1 MKDWLWDK
9 KANISEVKRILQDP
23 DNKEFVV
30 LASLLLARKN
40 NPREVFKEYLDPLL
54 FCRNWQRIKGRMRK
68 DKWSRQRII
77 FWQEIY
83 NKLKSRYRTQGIIF
97 REKKEEVRGVIC
109 EKAGKMI
116 RDIRKEKGLSQK
128 ALADKLG
135 VSQQLISRIE
145 NGKENISLI
154 TLANILRVLGK
165 ELKITYIGAVA
176 K

>member
-1 MKDWLWDK
+1 MKDWLWDRK
-9 KANISEVKRILQDP
+9 VNISEVKSILKNP
-23 DNKEFVV
+23 NSREFVV
-30 LASLLLARKN
+30 FASLLLARKN

-54 FCRNWQRIKGRMRK
+54 FCRHWQKIKGRMRK
-68 DKWSRQRII
+68 DKWNHERII

-83 NKLKSRYRTQGIIF
+83 NKLKNRYRTQGIVF
-97 REKKEEVRGVIC
+97 REKKGEVKGVIC

-116 RDIRKEKGLSQK
+116 RDIRKEEGLSQK

-154 TLANILRVLGK
+154 TLDNILRALGR
-165 ELKITYIGAVA
+165 ELKITYA
-176 K
+176 